1 MEMIAQLQME
11 VKCRIARNL
20 VVPTSVS
27 GTFGLVGAQQANLC
41 LSLFLL
47 ARGRGVCHKSLCS
60 TKCLMIV

>member
-27 GTFGLVGAQQANLC
+27 GHIWPGRCPASKLVPVTLPAG
-41 LSLFLL
+41 S
-47 ARGRGVCHKSLCS
+47 G
-60 TKCLMIV
+60 